1 MGSGDGQG
9 IGRPKV
15 YAFSDGLFLSRIIKN
30 TARGGRDGSVLKSN
44 QLEAALSQGCYVYYV
59 YKERPSEK
67 RVGIFRRPSLFQTIG
82 TGFAA

>member
-9 IGRPKV
+9 IGRLKV
-15 YAFSDGLFLSRIIKN
+15 YAFSEGLFLSRVIEN
-30 TARGGRDGSVLKSN
+30 TARGGRDGSVLKSDR
-44 QLEAALSQGCYVYYV
+44 LEAAVLQGRYI
-59 YKERPSEK
+59 YKGRPSEK

>member
-1 MGSGDGQG
+1 MGSGYGQK
-9 IGRPKV
+9 IGRLKV

-30 TARGGRDGSVLKSN
+30 TARGGRDGSALKSDR
-44 QLEAALSQGCYVYYV
+44 LDAAVSQYY
-59 YKERPSEK
+59 EETPSEK